1 MAIRNIDIVRKERN
15 SMLDATDKFIVSD
28 YPISD
33 EEKSAWLTY
42 RQALRDITDG
52 NTVLDAEN
60 DFWPLPPRRY
70 TLLDG
75 MSSINLPSDY
85 EDQYS

>member
-1 MAIRNIDIVRKERN
+1 MAIKNIDIVRKERN
-15 SMLDATDKFIVSD
+15 AMLDATDKFMVSD

-33 EEKSAWLTY
+33 EEKAAWLTY
-42 RQALRDITDG
+42 RQALRDITNG

-60 DFWPLPPRRY
+60 DFYPLPPRRY

-75 MSSINLPSDY
+75 MSSINLPLDY
-85 EDQYS
+85 VNQYN

>member
-15 SMLDATDKFIVSD
+15 AMLDATDKFIVSD

-52 NTVLDAEN
+52 NTILDIEN

-70 TLLDG
+70 ILLDG
-75 MSSINLPSDY
+75 MSSINLPLDY